1 MNEKYRKDL
10 VTLLAGIKSPKLMG
24 EFLDDLLTPAEAK
37 EVVARWQ
44 IVKQLVEG
52 VPQREIAKK
61 LGVSLAKI
69 TRGSRELLDKNGGF
83 WKVLK

>member
-1 MNEKYRKDL
+1 MNEKYRKEL
-10 VTLLAGIKSPKLMG
+10 VVLLAGITSPKLMG
-24 EFLDDLLTPAEAK
+24 EFLDDILTPSEAE
-37 EVVARWQ
+37 EVVTRWQ
-44 IVKQLVEG
+44 IVKQLSQG
-52 VPQREIAKK
+52 VTQREIAKK